1 MKHNNRQDNVTQTA
15 VAAIAAAS
23 QTPFKTAFKIY
34 LGIGLAQLTM
44 LAILGGLFVLAVG
57 IVA

>member
-1 MKHNNRQDNVTQTA
+1 MRNQNNQDQVTQTA

-23 QTPFKTAFKIY
+23 QTPFRTAFKIY
-34 LGIGLAQLTM
+34 MGIGLAQLTM
-44 LAILGGLFVLAVG
+44 LAMFLLAGAVVLG